1 MVKVGSIDEL
11 SQQFGRGIYTED
23 SLVSSGI
30 FLDRSKFHETADR
43 EGISLG
49 EAIEQQVMSQHSSH

>member
-1 MVKVGSIDEL
+1 MKVGSLNDL

-30 FLDRSKFHETADR
+30 FLDRCKFHETDR
-43 EGISLG
+43 DGVTLG
-49 EAIEQQVMSQHSSH
+49 EAIELQVTSHHSSH